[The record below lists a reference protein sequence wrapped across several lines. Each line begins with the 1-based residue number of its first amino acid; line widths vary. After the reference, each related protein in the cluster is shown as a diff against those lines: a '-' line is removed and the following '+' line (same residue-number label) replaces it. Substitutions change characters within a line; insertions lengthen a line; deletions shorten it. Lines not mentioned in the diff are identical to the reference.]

1 MFTKIAIALAIVLGT
16 ATGTL
21 AATKKNTTNP
31 SFDAYYSRGMHYD
44 GDAQIRLDMHRD
56 RGWHGGW
63 PD

>member
-1 MFTKIAIALAIVLGT
+1 MFTKIAIALAIILGT

-21 AATKKNTTNP
+21 AATKKNSTNP
-31 SFDAYYSRGMHYD
+31 TFDTYNSRGMHSD
-44 GDAQIRLDMHRD
+44 PQIRLDMHRD